1 MSEQP
6 IQPQSNS
13 EETTQREKAIVELM
27 RKLEHLHES
36 AYSCEEAFALLDE
49 YVDLVSTDEEAA
61 ELMPLVK
68 NHIEMCSGC
77 KEAYAMLMRIVQS
90 ESNSSALP

>member
-1 MSEQP
+1 MNEQP
-6 IQPQSNS
+6 IRPQPNS
-13 EETTQREKAIVELM
+13 EESTQREKAIVALM
-27 RKLEHLHES
+27 HKLEHLHAN

-49 YVDLVSTDEEAA
+49 YVDLVTTDEEAA

-77 KEAYAMLMRIVQS
+77 NEAYAMLMRIVQS
-90 ESNSSALP
+90 ESDSSATL

>member
-6 IQPQSNS
+6 IQPQSNP
-13 EETTQREKAIVELM
+13 EERMQREKAIVALM
-27 RKLEHLHES
+27 RKLEHLHEN

-49 YVDLVSTDEEAA
+49 YVDLVVTDKEAA
-61 ELMPLVK
+61 ELMPFVK

-90 ESNSSALP
+90 ESNASSTP